1 MTGVW
6 ELPTEAVFDGR
17 RYRLCTDFRDILEI
31 FSYLNDPDMPEFLR
45 WQIAVA
51 LFFEAPVE
59 SAHMQQAVEYLAWFI
74 AGGEQQR
81 NVPGPKLLDWEQD
94 AAMIICDVN
103 RAAGQEL
110 RSLPYLHWWTFL
122 SWFHAIGQGQLSMV
136 VAIRDKLSRGK
147 KLEDWEKDFYRE
159 NKHRVEL
166 KKRYSRQETAEREH
180 LEKLLSGK
188 RIDN

>member
-6 ELPTEAVFDGR
+6 ELPTEAVFDGNY
-17 RYRLCTDFRDILEI
+17 YRLCTDFRDILEI

-59 SAHMQQAVEYLAWFI
+59 SAHMQQAVEYHAWFI

-122 SWFHAIGQGQLSMV
+122 AYFHAIGEGQLSTV
-136 VAIRDKLSRGK
+136 VSIRDKLSRGK
-147 KLEDWEKDFYRE
+147 QLEAWEKEYYRA
-159 NKHRVEL
+159 HRCQVEL
-166 KKRYSRQETAEREH
+166 PKRYTQQELEQRRQ
-180 LEKLLSGK
+180 LEQLLKG
-188 RIDN
+188 R